1 MKYPFKK
8 SFAFIVIVFALF
20 IGAKSESFAQN
31 FQLKCNK
38 QIIEVTEQNDMPIS
52 MELNSYKIARLSYN
66 GLPLS
71 INVTALDFDFIDSDW
86 DISPHSYGIK
96 GLKKN
101 NELTFEINN
110 IGYVVLRFSKD
121 QNFKKRLVLLIEAPE
136 VLPKGQIIDIVKTY
150 GIDNSGFKNETL
162 KIQKALDDISGS
174 NKILF
179 FPEGTYKTFN
189 LSIKSNSHIDL
200 AKNARI
206 IADASKIEPYFAREG
221 EKIDHFILI
230 KDAKNIKITGL
241 GTLDGNGSEILAKT
255 DHNLLNKSNGIR
267 LLFILNSKNINLNG
281 ILLKDSARWNT
292 HIMGSED
299 VTFRNCKILNS
310 LINNEV
316 AGSFDGWDPDA
327 SRRILIENC
336 FAWTGD
342 DNVAI
347 KCTEVGSQSSPNVVE
362 AITVRNCVFL
372 TKKSAMKIGTET
384 YGSSM
389 RQILFE
395 NNDIIEAD
403 RVMGINVRDRATVDG
418 VIFRNNR
425 SEYNYPDRLSMPINI
440 YLVKRD
446 KNQTY
451 TGKIKNVLIEDCSF
465 EQMFPNKI
473 EVSRHKT
480 FTSEGDIE
488 LIFRNLTISKQ
499 VIKSVDA
506 AYFNLE
512 KSNGTIVFQ

>member
-1 MKYPFKK
+1 MKYPYHK
-8 SFAFIVIVFALF
+8 SLGFILIVFALF
-20 IGAKSESFAQN
+20 IGSKSYSFAQN
-31 FQLKCNK
+31 IQVQCNK
-38 QIIEVTEQNDMPIS
+38 QTIEVTEQNDMPLS
-52 MELNSYKIARLSYN
+52 MELNSYKIARLSYHGN
-66 GLPLS
+66 PLS
-71 INVTALDFDFIDSDW
+71 IRVKALDFDFDDNEW

-96 GLKKN
+96 GHKKD
-101 NELTFEINN
+101 NELTFEINRT
-110 IGYVVLRFSKD
+110 GYLVLRFSKD
-121 QNFKKRLVLLIEAPE
+121 QNFKKRLVILIEAPE
-136 VLPKGQIIDIVKTY
+136 VLPKGQIVDIVKTY
-150 GIDNSGFKNETL
+150 GIDNSGLKNETL
-162 KIQKALDDISGS
+162 KIQKALEDISGT
-174 NKILF
+174 NKVLF
-179 FPEGTYKTFN
+179 FPKGTYKTFN
-189 LSIKSNSHIDL
+189 LSIKSNSHIHL

-221 EKIDHFILI
+221 EKTDHFILI
-230 KDAKNIKITGL
+230 KDAENVKITGL
-241 GTLDGNGSEILAKT
+241 GTLDGNGSEILART
-255 DHNLLNKSNGIR
+255 DPNLIGKSNGIR
-267 LLFILNSKNINLNG
+267 LLFMLNSKNIQLEG

-347 KCTEVGSQSSPNVVE
+347 KCTEVGSQSSPNTVE

-384 YGSSM
+384 FGSSM
-389 RQILFE
+389 KQILFE

-403 RVMGINVRDRATVDG
+403 RVIGINVRDRATVDG

-425 SEYNYPDRLSMPINI
+425 SECNYPDRLSRAINI

-446 KNQTY
+446 KIQTY

-465 EQMFPNKI
+465 EQMFPNKM

-488 LIFRNLTISKQ
+488 LKIRNLTIDKQ
-499 VIKSVDA
+499 VVKSVDA
-506 AYFNLE
+506 TYFNLD
-512 KSNGTIVFQ
+512 KSNGTIVFE